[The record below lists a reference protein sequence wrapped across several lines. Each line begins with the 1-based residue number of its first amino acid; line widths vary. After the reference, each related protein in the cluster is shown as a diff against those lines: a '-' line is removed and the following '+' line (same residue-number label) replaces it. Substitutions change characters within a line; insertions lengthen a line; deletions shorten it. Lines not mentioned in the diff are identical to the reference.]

1 MNDYLNIILS
11 SILIG
16 SIYLFYNT
24 FKILSRRLNNKFDGL
39 DAFNITIM
47 ISSGLIVLNTSIKA
61 LKILNYPK

>member
-61 LKILNYPK
+61 

>member
-47 ISSGLIVLNTSIKA
+47 IFSGLIVLNTSIKA